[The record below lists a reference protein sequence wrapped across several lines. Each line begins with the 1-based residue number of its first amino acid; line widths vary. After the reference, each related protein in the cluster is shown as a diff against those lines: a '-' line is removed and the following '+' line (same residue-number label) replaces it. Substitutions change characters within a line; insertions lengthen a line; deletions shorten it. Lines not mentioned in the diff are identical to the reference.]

1 MKWQTAGRVAALG
14 LFTATLAALAISQ
27 AYVVH
32 DLIRVIHGSWPLW
45 ATWAMAGGFGGAVLS
60 VAFGLAILGHD
71 RGLALWG
78 AEGLLVALSV
88 AAGAIGVMKAGH
100 DPYTVAVVSLLPLQ
114 YLAVAEAARR
124 VLMRWWPRA
133 EPAAMATVATVA
145 APALPAVTVTTPR
158 PRRLTA
164 TQKTL
169 VAEGWQV
176 AMERPAPAA
185 TAATATVAPAMA
197 PRRASGD
204 DQEMTAERMRLAQ
217 QYAVTAGRVGD
228 SAQLVAQALGRP
240 PRTVRRWRLDA
251 DAMGLL

>member
-1 MKWQTAGRVAALG
+1 MRWQTAGRVAALG

-45 ATWAMAGGFGGAVLS
+45 ATWAMAGGFEGAVLS

-124 VLMRWWPRA
+124 VLMRWWP
-133 EPAAMATVATVA
+133 VAVGMQ
-145 APALPAVTVTTPR
+145 L
-158 PRRLTA
+158 
-164 TQKTL
+164 
-169 VAEGWQV
+169 
-176 AMERPAPAA
+176 AMEGPAPAA
-185 TAATATVAPAMA
+185 VATLPPAMA
-197 PRRASGD
+197 PRRTSGH